1 MRRSL
6 ILLGVALAC
15 VLALAPAAAVALPDL
30 PSSAFTPSS
39 GCGCHAGLLD
49 DWRPSMHYQALS
61 DPIYQLKL
69 KEGDEATDGALGP
82 FCNACHG
89 PVAVMSDEIAGLDQS
104 KLSSASAD
112 AIGCDFCHQVSGT
125 NTPLGNTS
133 QQVTADG
140 TERAQLKDAQ
150 APHAVA
156 YSAFHETAEFC
167 GACHNVDHP
176 GNGLHL
182 EATYSEWKAGPYAA
196 EGVVCQD
203 CHMTP
208 GPGVTEPNPGKAASS
223 GPDRE
228 HVFRMTFAGG
238 NVALGDA
245 ARAEERL
252 QAAATLA
259 LDVPEIVESGEVA
272 VRTTITNVG
281 AGHLLP
287 TGLTEV
293 RQMWLEVVATDGDG
307 SELLRQR
314 RDFGTVL
321 ANDKGEGPVE
331 LWEAASIKSDDRIA
345 PRQSTSNDYA
355 FAMGDGPVTV
365 EATLYY
371 RSCSEEMAEKAG
383 VDVPTTVM
391 VSAKKAVYASDEQ
404 LTDST
409 AEAWSG
415 EGSGSGLLGLAI
427 IGLIVSATAVASVFI
442 WRRA

>member
-1 MRRSL
+1 MRRSP

-259 LDVPEIVESGEVA
+259 LDVPEIAEDGEVA
-272 VRTTITNVG
+272 VKTTITNVG

-371 RSCSEEMAEKAG
+371 RSCPEEMAEKAG

-391 VSAKKAVYASDEQ
+391 VSAKKEVFASAEQ
-404 LTDST
+404 R
-409 AEAWSG
+409 AEISAERVSG

-427 IGLIVSATAVASVFI
+427 IAVITTITAVASVLI